1 MKQTFL
7 ERECFETKT
16 WDILMLI
23 LTPAD
28 RWVSWRELRGCL
40 ISTWWPPSSP
50 GNADSTSTS
59 LLPSQP
65 EDSWRKSIHFIYLD
79 WIIEISIERKLF
91 SLKNLTLEHHSPGFH
106 QWLCLTRG
114 FLAQIRESSFQSPFQ
129 KYVQSCIGNRKQVL
143 TPSLYTSLFIF
154 IQNWPHIDL

>member
-1 MKQTFL
+1 MCGVIDPMNLSNRDWGNKSEWSKLFSKENVL
-7 ERECFETKT
+7 RRKH
-16 WDILMLI
+16 DILMLI

-91 SLKNLTLEHHSPGFH
+91 SLKNLTLEHHSLPSMALLDARILGAD
-106 QWLCLTRG
+106 Q
-114 FLAQIRESSFQSPFQ
+114 
-129 KYVQSCIGNRKQVL
+129 RKQFSIL
-143 TPSLYTSLFIF
+143 IPEICSIM
-154 IQNWPHIDL
+154 HRK